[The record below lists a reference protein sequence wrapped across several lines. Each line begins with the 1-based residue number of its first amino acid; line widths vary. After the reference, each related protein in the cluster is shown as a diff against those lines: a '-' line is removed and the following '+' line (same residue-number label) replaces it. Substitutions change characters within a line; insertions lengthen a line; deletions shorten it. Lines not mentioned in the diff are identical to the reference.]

1 MIRLPFLILA
11 IFSTAGIASA
21 QSPAVAPSEVCRA
34 TVASVTGS
42 DPAIMRTW
50 AEDDVQFVTY
60 RRPDDGKVWT
70 YRCRLEGSRVIW
82 AAEQGRWRNGP
93 MVGVITFELS
103 QGGKSVQITEIHE
116 DGSKSQATYPR
127 TKLR

>member
-1 MIRLPFLILA
+1 MIRLPLLILG
-11 IFSTAGIASA
+11 IFSTAGIAWA
-21 QSPAVAPSEVCRA
+21 QSLTVAPSEVCRA
-34 TVASVTGS
+34 TIASVMGR
-42 DPAIMRTW
+42 DPAIMNAW

-60 RRPDDGKVWT
+60 RRPDDRKVWT
-70 YRCRLEGSRVIW
+70 YRCRLEGNRVIW

-93 MVGVITFELS
+93 MDGVITFELS
-103 QGGKSVQITEIHE
+103 QGGKSVRITEVQE